1 MIVILY
7 CDKMASY
14 IHELYVYT
22 YGHYQLLQEQKGWVL
37 LENMVMET
45 QTRQYILAIYSVL
58 EMRENYISVWEMSNQ
73 LGVHM
78 IMIY

>member
-22 YGHYQLLQEQKGWVL
+22 YGHYQLLQEQKLWVL
-37 LENMVMET
+37 LENMAMET
-45 QTRQYILAIYSVL
+45 
-58 EMRENYISVWEMSNQ
+58 
-73 LGVHM
+73 
-78 IMIY
+78 